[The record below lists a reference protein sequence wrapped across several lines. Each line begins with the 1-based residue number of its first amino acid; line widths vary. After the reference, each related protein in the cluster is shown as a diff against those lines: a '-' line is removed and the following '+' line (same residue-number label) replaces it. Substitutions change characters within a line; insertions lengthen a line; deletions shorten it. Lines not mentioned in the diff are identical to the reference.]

1 MEGISAALDE
11 ADIQTLAVY
20 FSDQKPLA
28 GAPSDSPIGRR
39 IWKTGI
45 TASNVAACAAC
56 HGPTGAGIPPQYPRL
71 RSQSA
76 EYTANQMKAFRS
88 GMRHN
93 DSKGMMVS
101 IARTMTET
109 EIQLVS
115 RYIAAQH

>member
-1 MEGISAALDE
+1 
-11 ADIQTLAVY
+11 
-20 FSDQKPLA
+20 
-28 GAPSDSPIGRR
+28 
-39 IWKTGI
+39 
-45 TASNVAACAAC
+45 
-56 HGPTGAGIPPQYPRL
+56 L

-93 DSKGMMVS
+93 DSKRMMVS
-101 IARTMTET
+101 IARSMTEA